1 MRVGLHL
8 LANCGHVWFFQIDV
22 NFDEVVRELYSNNET
37 SKARLKELQVQSV
50 PFYIW
55 LPELLIF
62 QLASWLID
70 VGVFFLHTK
79 GKTNS
84 SSSLHNFHGD

>member
-1 MRVGLHL
+1 MKL
-8 LANCGHVWFFQIDV
+8 FMSFYI
-22 NFDEVVRELYSNNET
+22 NNET
-37 SKARLKELQVQSV
+37 SKAHLKELQVQLV

-55 LPELLIF
+55 VRELFVF

-70 VGVFFLHTK
+70 EGVFFLHTK

-84 SSSLHNFHGD
+84 SSSLHNFQGD

>member
-1 MRVGLHL
+1 MV
-8 LANCGHVWFFQIDV
+8 FQIDV

-62 QLASWLID
+62 QLANWLID
-70 VGVFFLHTK
+70 VGVFFLHII